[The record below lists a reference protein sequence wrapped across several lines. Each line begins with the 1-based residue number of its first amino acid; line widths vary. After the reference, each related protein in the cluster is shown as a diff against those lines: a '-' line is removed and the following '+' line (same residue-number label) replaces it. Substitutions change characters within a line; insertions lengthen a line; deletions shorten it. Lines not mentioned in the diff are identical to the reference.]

1 MPYSLPSPSRKAP
14 AGQTAPIFRAG
25 TTLVEFTIVA
35 TDQRGQPVTDLNQ
48 NEIAIL
54 QNGKPQPVA
63 FFRFEG
69 SAFGPDAVEPVRESI
84 APGLFTNRPE
94 YSPGPARN
102 VTAIVI
108 DSLNTLPE
116 DQVAVKAQV
125 MQYLRAL
132 APNTR
137 VAVYALGS
145 NLRILHDFTDDLDAL
160 RARLA
165 KHNIELNIQ
174 AISADELVRR
184 QLMEAEHFN
193 DAVDEYVDDDADQ
206 DAKAEAEA
214 QAELN
219 RVRGNMARAD
229 EYFQEQLHMRRMNQT
244 VASLEAL
251 GNHLAGIPGRK
262 NMVWISGGIAVLT
275 QGAQD
280 RWVNSYASQVRGL
293 AQRLATQGITVYPVQ
308 ATGLQVG
315 ILGTNTT
322 APGSSKGQD
331 EKVHLRPMTREN
343 DLRIWST
350 MDMLADVTGGR
361 AFRNT
366 NELTAGVRAAATDLR
381 GSYSVGFYVPE
392 NSDNRWR
399 EFDVRVSRPGVRVLH
414 RKGYMAL
421 APVKQPVNWSQAE
434 WQAAMQNPLGST
446 AIRLDARADARPNG
460 LNVLIQIAADDLY
473 YKRVN
478 GAPVTDLEIAL
489 RRAQREGMDA
499 RPPRWRHNHHQGKST
514 AGCEA
519 VDRAFFED
527 VDDRARYHAGA
538 PDRARSHDRPVRRA
552 GHAAV
557 GNQAVRVA
565 ECPAVAGL
573 IFGSVRL
580 QADRGGCRCGAVFGV
595 SVLLVLLLGVA
606 RSRSRRP
613 TRRTFAPARP
623 SSNSPSSSRARTDA
637 TSPISSRMTC
647 RSSKAAVRAM
657 WHSSTTKARRRP
669 PSACAPSRCLPAST
683 PIDRSTPRDRRGTS
697 PPSSSIR

>member
-1 MPYSLPSPSRKAP
+1 MRKFAATAFLMSAAGAIFAALAFAQGSGALRQAQGVPSQSRDA
-14 AGQTAPIFRAG
+14 AAQTVPIFRAG

-69 SAFGPDAVEPVRESI
+69 AAFGPDAVEPVRESI
-84 APGLFTNRPE
+84 APGIFTNRPE

-145 NLRILHDFTDDLDAL
+145 NLRILHDFTDDLEAL

-165 KHNIELNIQ
+165 KHNIEFNIQ
-174 AISADELVRR
+174 AVSADELVRQ

-193 DAVDEYVDDDADQ
+193 DAVDDYVDDDADQ
-206 DAKAEAEA
+206 DAKAKAEA
-214 QAELN
+214 QAELDI
-219 RVRGNMARAD
+219 VRGTIARA
-229 EYFQEQLHMRRMNQT
+229 EEHFQEQLHMRRMNQT
-244 VASLEAL
+244 VAALEAL
-251 GNHLAGIPGRK
+251 GNHLSGIPGRK
-262 NMVWISGGIAVLT
+262 NMVWIGGGIAVLT

-293 AQRLATQGITVYPVQ
+293 ARRLATQGITVYPVH
-308 ATGLQVG
+308 AAGLKVG
-315 ILGTNTT
+315 ILGTSTT
-322 APGSSKGQD
+322 AQGSSKGQD
-331 EKVHLRPMTREN
+331 EKVHLRPTTKEN

-399 EFDVRVSRPGVRVLH
+399 EFDVRVSRPSVRILH
-414 RKGYMAL
+414 RRGYMAL

-446 AIRLDARADARPNG
+446 AIRLDARVDPTANG

-478 GAPVTDLEIAL
+478 GAPVTDLEIAFGE
-489 RRAQREGMDA
+489 RNTKEWTR
-499 RPPRWRHNHHQGKST
+499 
-514 AGCEA
+514 
-519 VDRAFFED
+519 
-527 VDDRARYHAGA
+527 
-538 PDRARSHDRPVRRA
+538 VRRDGA
-552 GHAAV
+552 TITIKENPQQTV
-557 GNQAVRVA
+557 KPSIVRFSKMWTI
-565 ECPAVAGL
+565 EPDTTQ
-573 IFGSVRL
+573 VRL
-580 QADRGGCRCGAVFGV
+580 IVRDRMTARFGV
-595 SVLLVLLLGVA
+595 LDMPLSEIH
-606 RSRSRRP
+606 R
-613 TRRTFAPARP
+613 
-623 SSNSPSSSRARTDA
+623 
-637 TSPISSRMTC
+637 
-647 RSSKAAVRAM
+647 
-657 WHSSTTKARRRP
+657 
-669 PSACAPSRCLPAST
+669 
-683 PIDRSTPRDRRGTS
+683 
-697 PPSSSIR
+697 

>member
-1 MPYSLPSPSRKAP
+1 MLAAVLWCTVLHWRVGVPCWNKKVAP
-14 AGQTAPIFRAG
+14 LQAVLYRYVMSKSAAAAVILGAAAVTVAAQQESTPVFRAG

-35 TDQRGQPVTDLNQ
+35 TDQRGEPVTDLSQ
-48 NEIAIL
+48 REITIV

-69 SAFGPDAVEPVRESI
+69 SAFGPDAAEAKREPI

-108 DSLNTLPE
+108 DTLNTLPE

-145 NLRILHDFTDDLDAL
+145 NLRILHDFTDDLEAL

-165 KHNIELNIQ
+165 KQNIELNVQ

-193 DAVDEYVDDDADQ
+193 DAVDEYVDDDSEEEARAEA
-206 DAKAEAEA
+206 DAKAEF
-214 QAELN
+214 N
-219 RVRGNMARAD
+219 RVRGHIERAE
-229 EYFQEQLHMRRMNQT
+229 EYFWEQLHMRRMNQT
-244 VASLEAL
+244 MASLEAL
-251 GNHLAGIPGRK
+251 GNHMAGIPGRK
-262 NMVWISGGIAVLT
+262 NMVWISGGISVLT

-308 ATGLQVG
+308 ATGLRVG
-315 ILGTNTT
+315 ILGTSTT
-322 APGSSKGQD
+322 APGSSRGQE
-331 EKVHLRPMTREN
+331 EKVYLRPMTREN
-343 DLRIWST
+343 ELRIWST
-350 MDMLADVTGGR
+350 MDMLAEVTGGR

-381 GSYSVGFYVPE
+381 GSYSVGFYVPD

-421 APVKQPVNWSQAE
+421 APVKEPVNWSQAE
-434 WQAAMQNPLGST
+434 WQAAMQNPLGSI
-446 AIRLDARADARPNG
+446 AIRLDARADSTANG

-478 GAPVTDLEIAL
+478 GAPVADLEIGFGE
-489 RRAQREGMDA
+489 RNSKEWTR
-499 RPPRWRHNHHQGKST
+499 
-514 AGCEA
+514 
-519 VDRAFFED
+519 
-527 VDDRARYHAGA
+527 
-538 PDRARSHDRPVRRA
+538 VRRDGA
-552 GHAAV
+552 IITIKE
-557 GNQAVRVA
+557 NPQQATKASIVRFSKTWTV
-565 ECPAVAGL
+565 EPDTTE
-573 IFGSVRL
+573 VRL
-580 QADRGGCRCGAVFGV
+580 IVRDRMTARFGV
-595 SVLLVLLLGVA
+595 LDMPMA
-606 RSRSRRP
+606 DIRR
-613 TRRTFAPARP
+613 
-623 SSNSPSSSRARTDA
+623 
-637 TSPISSRMTC
+637 
-647 RSSKAAVRAM
+647 
-657 WHSSTTKARRRP
+657 
-669 PSACAPSRCLPAST
+669 
-683 PIDRSTPRDRRGTS
+683 
-697 PPSSSIR
+697 

>member
-1 MPYSLPSPSRKAP
+1 MRKFATAVLLMSAAGAIFAGLAFAQGSGA

-35 TDQRGQPVTDLNQ
+35 TDQRGQPVTDLTQ

-69 SAFGPDAVEPVRESI
+69 SAFGPDAVEHVREPI
-84 APGLFTNRPE
+84 PPGLFTNRPE

-145 NLRILHDFTDDLDAL
+145 TLRILHDFTDDLEAL

-174 AISADELVRR
+174 TISADELERR

-193 DAVDEYVDDDADQ
+193 EDVDEYNDTEADTE
-206 DAKAEAEA
+206 AKADAEA
-214 QAELN
+214 RAALDK
-219 RVRGNMARAD
+219 VRGTMARTE

-251 GNHLAGIPGRK
+251 GNHMAGIPGRK

-280 RWVNSYASQVRGL
+280 RWVNSYSSQVRGL
-293 AQRLATQGITVYPVQ
+293 AQRLATQGITVYPVL
-308 ATGLQVG
+308 ATGLRVG
-315 ILGTNTT
+315 ILGTSTT

-331 EKVHLRPMTREN
+331 DKANLRPMTREN

-350 MDMLADVTGGR
+350 MDVLAEITGGR
-361 AFRNT
+361 SFRNT

-399 EFDVRVSRPGVRVLH
+399 EFDVRVSRPGVHVLH

-446 AIRLDARADARPNG
+446 AIRLDARADAVPNG
-460 LNVLIQIAADDLY
+460 LNVLIQIASDDLY

-478 GAPVTDLEIAL
+478 GAPVTDLEIAFGE
-489 RRAQREGMDA
+489 RNAQEWTR
-499 RPPRWRHNHHQGKST
+499 
-514 AGCEA
+514 
-519 VDRAFFED
+519 
-527 VDDRARYHAGA
+527 
-538 PDRARSHDRPVRRA
+538 VRRDGA
-552 GHAAV
+552 TITIKENPQQTV
-557 GNQAVRVA
+557 KPSIVRFSKMWTID
-565 ECPAVAGL
+565 PDTTQ
-573 IFGSVRL
+573 VRL
-580 QADRGGCRCGAVFGV
+580 IVRDRMTARFGV
-595 SVLLVLLLGVA
+595 LDMPLSEI
-606 RSRSRRP
+606 RR
-613 TRRTFAPARP
+613 
-623 SSNSPSSSRARTDA
+623 
-637 TSPISSRMTC
+637 
-647 RSSKAAVRAM
+647 
-657 WHSSTTKARRRP
+657 
-669 PSACAPSRCLPAST
+669 
-683 PIDRSTPRDRRGTS
+683 
-697 PPSSSIR
+697 

>member
-1 MPYSLPSPSRKAP
+1 MRKFAAAAVALGAVVITFAA
-14 AGQTAPIFRAG
+14 AGFAQDAATQTTPIFRAG

-35 TDQRGQPVTDLNQ
+35 SDERGQPVTDLKP
-48 NEIAIL
+48 NEVTIL

-69 SAFGPDAVEPVRESI
+69 SAFGPDAVESVRESI
-84 APGLFTNRPE
+84 APGTFTNRPE

-145 NLRILHDFTDDLDAL
+145 TLRILHDFTDDLEAL

-165 KHNIELNIQ
+165 KHNIEFNIQ
-174 AISADELVRR
+174 AIGADELVRR

-193 DAVDEYVDDDADQ
+193 EAVDEYVDAAADQ

-214 QAELN
+214 KAELN
-219 RVRGNMARAD
+219 RVRGLMARAE
-229 EYFQEQLHMRRMNQT
+229 EYFQEQLHTRRMNQT

-251 GNHLAGIPGRK
+251 GNHLSGIPGRK
-262 NMVWISGGIAVLT
+262 NLVWISGGIAVLT

-280 RWVNSYASQVRGL
+280 RWVNSYSSQVRGL

-315 ILGTNTT
+315 LLGTSTT
-322 APGSSKGQD
+322 AQGSSKGQV
-331 EKVHLRPMTREN
+331 ESAQFRPMTKEN
-343 DLRIWST
+343 ELRIWGT

-381 GSYSVGFYVPE
+381 GSYSVGFYVPD

-399 EFDVRVSRPGVRVLH
+399 VFDVRVSRPGVRIRH

-421 APVKQPVNWSQAE
+421 APVKQPVNWSETE

-446 AIRLDARADARPNG
+446 GIRLDARADAVPAG
-460 LNVLIQIAADDLY
+460 LNVLVQIAADDLY
-473 YKRVN
+473 YKRMN
-478 GAPVTDLEIAL
+478 GAPVTDLEIGFGERNAKEWTRV
-489 RRAQREGMDA
+489 RRDGATITIKENPQ
-499 RPPRWRHNHHQGKST
+499 Q
-514 AGCEA
+514 A
-519 VDRAFFED
+519 VKPSIVPFSK
-527 VDDRARYHAGA
+527 VWTIA
-538 PDRARSHDRPVRRA
+538 PDTT
-552 GHAAV
+552 
-557 GNQAVRVA
+557 
-565 ECPAVAGL
+565 E
-573 IFGSVRL
+573 VRL
-580 QADRGGCRCGAVFGV
+580 IVRDRMTGRFGV
-595 SVLLVLLLGVA
+595 LDMPL
-606 RSRSRRP
+606 REIRR
-613 TRRTFAPARP
+613 
-623 SSNSPSSSRARTDA
+623 
-637 TSPISSRMTC
+637 
-647 RSSKAAVRAM
+647 
-657 WHSSTTKARRRP
+657 
-669 PSACAPSRCLPAST
+669 
-683 PIDRSTPRDRRGTS
+683 
-697 PPSSSIR
+697 